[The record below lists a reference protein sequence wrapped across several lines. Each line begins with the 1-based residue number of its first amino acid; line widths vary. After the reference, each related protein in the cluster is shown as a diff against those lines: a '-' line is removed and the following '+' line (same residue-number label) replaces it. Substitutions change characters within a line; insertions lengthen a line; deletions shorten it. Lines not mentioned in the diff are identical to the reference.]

1 MAETRLTLVDP
12 ENIDEAWLKAAPFL
26 LPAIQMG
33 DELTPEQVRDGIASG
48 DMQLAVFENGSAYL
62 AMVTDGVTYPNGRKT
77 MRILHAGGRGLDAVL
92 ADGMAMIQGAAR
104 ASGCCAVELIGRDGW
119 LKKLA
124 DYGFRKKAI
133 WMECEING

>member
-12 ENIDEAWLKAAPFL
+12 ENMEEAWLKAAPFL
-26 LPAIQMG
+26 LPAIQIG
-33 DELTPEQVRDGIASG
+33 DELTSEQVRYGIASG

-62 AMVTDGVTYPNGRKT
+62 ALVTDGVIYPNGRKT

-92 ADGMAMIQGAAR
+92 AEGMAMIQTAAK

-133 WMECEING
+133 WMECDL

>member
-12 ENIDEAWLKAAPFL
+12 ENMEESWLKAAPFL

-62 AMVTDGVTYPNGRKT
+62 ALVTDGVTYPNGRKT
-77 MRILHAGGRGLDAVL
+77 MRILHAGGCGLDAVL
-92 ADGMAMIQGAAR
+92 ADGMAMIQEAAKR
-104 ASGCCAVELIGRDGW
+104 SGCCAVELIGRDGW

-124 DYGFRKKAI
+124 AYGFRKKAI
-133 WMECEING
+133 WMECDL

>member
-12 ENIDEAWLKAAPFL
+12 ENIDDAWLKAAPFL

-33 DELTPEQVRDGIASG
+33 DELTPEQVRDGIANG
-48 DMQLAVFENGSAYL
+48 DMQLAVFENDSAYL
-62 AMVTDGVTYPNGRKT
+62 AMVTDGVTYPNERKT
-77 MRILHAGGRGLDAVL
+77 MRILHAGGHGLDAVL
-92 ADGMAMIQGAAR
+92 PDGMAMIQAAAK
-104 ASGCCAVELIGRDGW
+104 ASGCHAVELIGRDGW

-133 WMECEING
+133 WMECEL